1 MSDFEDQ
8 WAAATKLAE
17 QYEQTGEFPASNET
31 ETEAEEP
38 AISAPAEPTKT
49 AEKPAKPAPAKPA
62 KDPAKPD
69 QQNEEDRNEGVIS
82 VAERAKWR
90 AEKRAWREQKAAE
103 QAAIEK
109 AKQEAEQSTKK
120 WRDAEEI
127 WKRGDPEGAIQTA
140 FGKPFAEFAKD
151 VMAKAQGKDP
161 RLVRELEELKAKQA
175 EREAREAEAQKRAQL
190 AAAQVQQERAAAAY
204 VQNQVIPEMKQL
216 EGAEHLAEVP
226 VFVQAVVQE
235 QRAAYDP
242 DTKETIT
249 IAEAVEAA
257 KAKFLPV
264 YQTLQRVF
272 GDQPASAAEGAKA
285 PANRPGVAVA
295 GKNGAKKRVAHIS
308 NTRATSASRDAEPPD
323 SLKDPA
329 GWSKWATQQLEAAKD

>member
-17 QYEQTGEFPASNET
+17 QYEKTGEFPASTET
-31 ETEAEEP
+31 ETETEEP
-38 AISAPAEPTKT
+38 DTSTPAEPTKP
-49 AEKPAKPAPAKPA
+49 AEKPAKPAPDKPA
-62 KDPAKPD
+62 KTD

-103 QAAIEK
+103 QSAIEK
-109 AKQEAEQSTKK
+109 AKGEAMASTQK
-120 WRDAEEI
+120 WRDAEEA

-226 VFVQAVVQE
+226 VFVQAVVAE

-242 DTKETIT
+242 DTKETIS
-249 IAEAVEAA
+249 IPEAVEAA

-272 GDQPASAAEGAKA
+272 GDQPASAAEGAKV

-323 SLKDPA
+323 SMKDPA